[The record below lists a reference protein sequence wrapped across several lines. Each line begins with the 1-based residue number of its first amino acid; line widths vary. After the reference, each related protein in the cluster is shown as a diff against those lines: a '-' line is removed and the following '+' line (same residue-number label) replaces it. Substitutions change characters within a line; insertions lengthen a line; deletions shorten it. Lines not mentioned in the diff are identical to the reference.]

1 MENTMQLSRRG
12 LFKLAGAGTLGV
24 IGAGALAGCAPSAS
38 TGTNLS
44 ETGAEVN
51 QHDYSNYETKE
62 MEAYAVVAGGGA
74 AGLLAAYTLAK
85 AGKKP
90 LILEKGASCASSNFA
105 RLSGPAAC
113 ETAVQEASGIT
124 LATKLNVYNQL
135 TTWAKGSVNTKL
147 IRNLLEHSSEAVQD
161 MLDAGL
167 SFYTYVDYTGDPKY
181 ADDIKWAPLHN
192 FTEEGE
198 ERVNPIVEAIES
210 MGGIFIYNCEAV
222 EVLMEG
228 EAVAGLRAIENN
240 DTLLEV
246 ATKAVFL
253 ATGGFGGSEE
263 MTHDLFNGIPLCN
276 MGTPTNTGDGIRMA
290 QEAGAVSEEFAA
302 LVGNEICGSNVKHGN
317 AMYDEN
323 WNLSNENLGFAIY
336 GGLVVDSAGDRFMNE
351 ELLAVDPLV
360 YSGQAGLAQGRYYV
374 LVDGEYYDACTQIG
388 VYQYLGEPDW
398 DFGREMFYPVL
409 SNAPGQFEQAVS
421 QGWACKGDSIAE
433 VAEVFGLANLEK
445 TVEEYN
451 KLCVAG
457 DDTEFGKD
465 PMFLTPIK
473 EDCGYYLFEYNSAY
487 WTTLGGIRTNDHLVA
502 LNEDGEPIPG
512 LYIGGVNMGSAF
524 CRPYYDIKGAAC
536 GLSMSSGVL
545 GAKEMMSHIDGLV
558 A

>member
-24 IGAGALAGCAPSAS
+24 IGAGALVGCAPSAS

-198 ERVNPIVEAIES
+198 ERINPIVEAIES
-210 MGGIFIYNCEAV
+210 MGGTFIYNCEAV
-222 EVLMEG
+222 EP
-228 EAVAGLRAIENN
+228 NY
-240 DTLLEV
+240 
-246 ATKAVFL
+246 
-253 ATGGFGGSEE
+253 
-263 MTHDLFNGIPLCN
+263 H
-276 MGTPTNTGDGIRMA
+276 
-290 QEAGAVSEEFAA
+290 
-302 LVGNEICGSNVKHGN
+302 
-317 AMYDEN
+317 
-323 WNLSNENLGFAIY
+323 
-336 GGLVVDSAGDRFMNE
+336 
-351 ELLAVDPLV
+351 
-360 YSGQAGLAQGRYYV
+360 
-374 LVDGEYYDACTQIG
+374 
-388 VYQYLGEPDW
+388 
-398 DFGREMFYPVL
+398 
-409 SNAPGQFEQAVS
+409 
-421 QGWACKGDSIAE
+421 
-433 VAEVFGLANLEK
+433 
-445 TVEEYN
+445 
-451 KLCVAG
+451 
-457 DDTEFGKD
+457 
-465 PMFLTPIK
+465 
-473 EDCGYYLFEYNSAY
+473 
-487 WTTLGGIRTNDHLVA
+487 
-502 LNEDGEPIPG
+502 
-512 LYIGGVNMGSAF
+512 
-524 CRPYYDIKGAAC
+524 
-536 GLSMSSGVL
+536 
-545 GAKEMMSHIDGLV
+545 
-558 A
+558 

>member
-167 SFYTYVDYTGDPKY
+167 SFYT
-181 ADDIKWAPLHN
+181 
-192 FTEEGE
+192 
-198 ERVNPIVEAIES
+198 
-210 MGGIFIYNCEAV
+210 
-222 EVLMEG
+222 
-228 EAVAGLRAIENN
+228 
-240 DTLLEV
+240 
-246 ATKAVFL
+246 
-253 ATGGFGGSEE
+253 
-263 MTHDLFNGIPLCN
+263 
-276 MGTPTNTGDGIRMA
+276 
-290 QEAGAVSEEFAA
+290 
-302 LVGNEICGSNVKHGN
+302 
-317 AMYDEN
+317 
-323 WNLSNENLGFAIY
+323 
-336 GGLVVDSAGDRFMNE
+336 
-351 ELLAVDPLV
+351 
-360 YSGQAGLAQGRYYV
+360 
-374 LVDGEYYDACTQIG
+374 
-388 VYQYLGEPDW
+388 
-398 DFGREMFYPVL
+398 
-409 SNAPGQFEQAVS
+409 
-421 QGWACKGDSIAE
+421 
-433 VAEVFGLANLEK
+433 
-445 TVEEYN
+445 
-451 KLCVAG
+451 
-457 DDTEFGKD
+457 
-465 PMFLTPIK
+465 
-473 EDCGYYLFEYNSAY
+473 
-487 WTTLGGIRTNDHLVA
+487 
-502 LNEDGEPIPG
+502 
-512 LYIGGVNMGSAF
+512 
-524 CRPYYDIKGAAC
+524 
-536 GLSMSSGVL
+536 
-545 GAKEMMSHIDGLV
+545 
-558 A
+558 